1 MAKRLSSRLSAGA
14 ALVTGL
20 GMMGIATAVPAQAA
34 TVDLDYDCTYT
45 VLNVGEIDGDNAV
58 GVQLD
63 VALPETAQV
72 GDVIDPSVTATVSIP
87 DTRRDS
93 LYDLLDV
100 RAIDGPGEAEAAA
113 EDGGL
118 NASSARNEANFSL
131 TDGSETRNGIIPLQ
145 IPMTDV
151 PDAGDL

>member
-34 TVDLDYDCTYT
+34 TVALDYDCTYT
-45 VLNVGEIDGDNAV
+45 VLNGGEIDGDNAV

-72 GDVIDPSVTATVSIP
+72 GDVIDPSVTATVRIP
-87 DTRRDS
+87 DTRR
-93 LYDLLDV
+93 
-100 RAIDGPGEAEAAA
+100 
-113 EDGGL
+113 
-118 NASSARNEANFSL
+118 
-131 TDGSETRNGIIPLQ
+131 
-145 IPMTDV
+145 
-151 PDAGDL
+151 